1 LRTTLVEAVVGGLA
15 ENVDRA
21 SKKNRPSVSLGDI
34 RRDVVKLLDWYILR
48 EPDGT
53 PVLFGDICLLARVRL
68 GLEPRDVG
76 DLLRRSL
83 HLDSELDGETVDAL
97 LNLALPPSAK
107 EPRTG

>member
-1 LRTTLVEAVVGGLA
+1 MAHRHGTPRVGGKDDQRGA
-15 ENVDRA
+15 GFDQGV
-21 SKKNRPSVSLGDI
+21 
-34 RRDVVKLLDWYILR
+34 
-48 EPDGT
+48 GT
-53 PVLFGDICLLARVRL
+53 PAGSPRSTPRGRGGPTGLLARVRL

-97 LNLALPPSAK
+97 LDLALPPSAK